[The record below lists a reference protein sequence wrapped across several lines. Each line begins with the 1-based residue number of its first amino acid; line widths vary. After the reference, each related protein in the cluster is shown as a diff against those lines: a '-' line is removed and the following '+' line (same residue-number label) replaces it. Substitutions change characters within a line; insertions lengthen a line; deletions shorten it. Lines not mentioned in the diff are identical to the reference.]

1 MKPRAGR
8 HARARTRL
16 DPTVRRASILDAAE
30 LVFDG
35 RNPAE
40 VTFEEIADA
49 ASVSR
54 GLVYNYFGDKGG
66 LVAALY
72 RRTFDRL
79 DQAILDRLDGHDSD
93 GEAALRAVVGA
104 YLCFARDNQ
113 SAWRLIS
120 TAEAAAHPEVQS
132 ARQERFRR
140 MAAAWGGSDQALVLA
155 AGIVGFLEAST
166 LAWLD
171 SPATAHRRR
180 HRPHGADDLGWGGQ
194 PRRHQPAVA
203 AAHHVRQ
210 LDVRAPRRG
219 PRRRPLTRAA
229 GLPAGRRRAVRWSC
243 RRRASSTRPPRCATG
258 GRDHPAA
265 RARRASDDRGGPMP
279 WRNRC
284 ARRGLRWATRRA
296 GAG

>member
-1 MKPRAGR
+1 M
-8 HARARTRL
+8 
-16 DPTVRRASILDAAE
+16 RRASILDAAE
-30 LVFDG
+30 RVFDG
-35 RNPAE
+35 RNPAD

-79 DQAILDRLDGHDSD
+79 DAAMLERLDGHDTD

-104 YLCFARDNQ
+104 YLCFARDNH

-120 TAEAAAHPEVQS
+120 TAEATAHPEVQG

-140 MAAAWGGSDQALVLA
+140 MAAAWGGSEQALVLA

-171 SPATAHRRR
+171 SPGLAHRRR

-194 PRRHQPAVA
+194 PRRDHRPASA
-203 AAHHVRQ
+203 AAQHLRPV
-210 LDVRAPRRG
+210 DVRPQSRG
-219 PRRRPLTRAA
+219 PR
-229 GLPAGRRRAVRWSC
+229 
-243 RRRASSTRPPRCATG
+243 
-258 GRDHPAA
+258 
-265 RARRASDDRGGPMP
+265 
-279 WRNRC
+279 
-284 ARRGLRWATRRA
+284 A
-296 GAG
+296 GALT

>member
-1 MKPRAGR
+1 MEPRTGR
-8 HARARTRL
+8 HERARTRL

-40 VTFEEIADA
+40 VTFEEIAVA
-49 ASVSR
+49 ASVAR

-79 DQAILDRLDGHDSD
+79 DQAILERLDGHDTD

-104 YLCFARDNQ
+104 YLCFARDHQ

-140 MAAAWGGSDQALVLA
+140 MAAAWGGLDHALVLA

-171 SPATAHRRR
+171 KPRLPIDAAT
-180 HRPHGADDLGWGGQ
+180 DLMVRMIWGGVANLDGTTGLRLPPHTTFDSSTFV
-194 PRRHQPAVA
+194 PRA
-203 AAHHVRQ
+203 AA
-210 LDVRAPRRG
+210 LADAP
-219 PRRRPLTRAA
+219 
-229 GLPAGRRRAVRWSC
+229 
-243 RRRASSTRPPRCATG
+243 
-258 GRDHPAA
+258 
-265 RARRASDDRGGPMP
+265 
-279 WRNRC
+279 
-284 ARRGLRWATRRA
+284 
-296 GAG
+296 